1 VIFRHAWKEKWV
13 LREVLIVLVMVVLGA
28 LAYGYVIAAERM

>member
-1 VIFRHAWKEKWV
+1 M

-28 LAYGYVIAAERM
+28 LTYGFVVAAERM